1 MCIRDSPH
9 AAHDEY
15 VHDGRGERSGRDR
28 PLRTQGTL
36 LRELRRRAGGYHQR
50 QLRLLGVGELL
61 HRGRQADPSGAQ
73 RHADRQR
80 AGSVEIRQH
89 GGQRPAAGRGHRH
102 LRQGRAERACGG
114 GNPHHQDRQNDRRR
128 HGLSAN
134 HLLELA
140 QDIVK
145 QARAAGASDAEC
157 TIAEGEEFSAKV
169 RMREVENLKEAGSR
183 GAGLRIM
190 IGRRT
195 GASYTSDLSNEG
207 IGHLVKSAIDL
218 ADITTE
224 DPHAG
229 LPDPGEFGTLEGDL
243 GMYSPDVAEL
253 DTAFKIEIAKRAE
266 DAALSSDPRISN
278 SEGAGFDNYAGR
290 HIFANSRDFAGE
302 YRSSYCSLSTSP
314 VARDGESMERDY
326 WYTIARGFSGLES
339 PEHVGRMAAQRAL
352 RRLNAVKVETQRVPV
367 VFEPRTAPSLF
378 GTSPFDDEGVASRRT
393 VVIERGVLKSY
404 LMNTYAARKL
414 GMKTTGNASRGL
426 TGNAGIGHGNFFLA
440 EGVQTPEQI
449 IAGIPNGFYV
459 TELMGFGVNVVTGDY
474 SRGAAGLWIR
484 DGELAFAVSEV
495 TIAGNLNDML
505 RGIAGVGSDLEFRGS
520 VAAPTIKMGEMT
532 VGGK

>member
-1 MCIRDSPH
+1 
-9 AAHDEY
+9 
-15 VHDGRGERSGRDR
+15 
-28 PLRTQGTL
+28 
-36 LRELRRRAGGYHQR
+36 
-50 QLRLLGVGELL
+50 
-61 HRGRQADPSGAQ
+61 
-73 RHADRQR
+73 
-80 AGSVEIRQH
+80 
-89 GGQRPAAGRGHRH
+89 
-102 LRQGRAERACGG
+102 
-114 GNPHHQDRQNDRRR
+114 
-128 HGLSAN
+128 LSAN

-140 QDIVK
+140 QDIVN

-157 TIAEGEEFSAKV
+157 TIAEGEEFSANV

-183 GAGLRIM
+183 GAGLRIL
-190 IGRRT
+190 IGRHT
-195 GASYTSDLSNEG
+195 GASYTSDLSKDG
-207 IGHLVKSAIDL
+207 IARLVKSAIEL

-229 LPDPGEFGTLEGDL
+229 LPEPDEFGTLPGDL
-243 GMYSPDVAEL
+243 EMYSAEVAEL
-253 DTAFKIEIAKRAE
+253 DTGRKIETAKRAE

-278 SEGAGFDNYAGR
+278 SEGASFDNYVGR
-290 HIFANSRDFAGE
+290 HIFANSRGFAGE

-314 VARDGESMERDY
+314 VAREGASMERDY
-326 WYTIARGFSGLES
+326 WYTMARGFSGLEA
-339 PEHVGRMAAQRAL
+339 PEHVGRVAAQRAL
-352 RRLNAVKVETQRVPV
+352 RRLNAVKVDTQKVPV
-367 VFEPRTAPSLF
+367 VFEPRTARSLLDNIFEAVHGMSIYRQESFLAGRLGEKVASDEVTVVDDGTLPGLF

-414 GMKTTGNASRGL
+414 GLKTTGNASRGL
-426 TGNAGIGHGNFFLA
+426 TGNAGIGHGNFFL
-440 EGVQTPEQI
+440 EKGVQTPEQI

-459 TELMGFGVNVVTGDY
+459 TELMGFGVNIVTGDY

-484 DGELAFAVSEV
+484 NGELAFAVSEV

-505 RGIAGVGSDLEFRGS
+505 RGIDAIGNDLEFRGS